1 MPKFSYYKGGIK
13 KLIPAKDITIKEAV
27 DLIGGDTYKEAITL
41 LRSVADNPNSFKVLK
56 DRLDYFTFSG
66 TFKKRLTDSLIKHSG
81 FIGLDLDDVE
91 NLDEARSL
99 VCADNIVHCCFVS
112 PSGKGLKI
120 IIKINPK
127 LHLESF
133 KALQLYFTEKFN
145 LELDKG
151 VNDVARACYVSHD
164 PDIFYNEKSVVFKF
178 KETKEVAIKAE
189 KETLKKEYN
198 SKDLTQAEKK
208 NYLERAKYIVEQIER
223 DKIDITSND
232 YKDRLLVGFC
242 LSTLGEDARDLYHKV
257 VQFNDA
263 YTFEDAELKFTN
275 AINTTTFKTPSKFFR
290 LAAAFNIKV
299 SQPKTIAEKVE
310 EKSIREIIGDDAQ
323 ADDFQ
328 AFGLWEQ
335 NGTYWSLD
343 PKGKKYNIS
352 NFLLRIL
359 YHVQTSDTEAYRM
372 IEIKNIWGVKKVVQ
386 VNTDDLVSIGSFK
399 KIVARQGNFIFKG
412 NDVDLSRLSDKLQR
426 DEMPTD
432 FIEKL
437 GFSKRGNF
445 YAFANGLYDL
455 NHGKFVEADDQ
466 GIVQHYRIKG
476 DEMRPHNYFIP
487 ALSSMFRDKDNMYAN
502 DKRFTYVKSEFSFET
517 WAQLYCKAYGEVGQM
532 ALIWYVSALFSDII
546 FDAMDDRFPML
557 FVYGQKGTGKGT
569 MLESLMKMFGS
580 GQKQLML
587 GGASTVVG
595 FMRKSG
601 QYVNALVWFDEYKN
615 NLKTQVRESLK
626 NLYDRKGYERG
637 KKDNSMQTES
647 TSVDSA
653 IAVSGQEMPTGEEA
667 LFTRF
672 ILLTKLVPE
681 KTAAVRKAFEELKA
695 MEKDGL
701 SQITVDLLNLRNLFK
716 EQFKD
721 RYKTTTNEFEKELK
735 SPDIID
741 RMVNNYAGL
750 ITVADLLQG
759 KFNLPFSLLDFKNL
773 CLKLVKEQSYV
784 LKGSDTVG
792 KFWSIVE
799 ALFEYDII
807 KEDRHFKLSD
817 GKLYIRIQDIYQ
829 PYAEMMNKRR
839 DDSILDNATLRN
851 YLEHNPQTYIETKKK
866 SFGGAY
872 KWCMVFKYAE
882 LGIDL
887 IRRENKME
895 LLKKYEAMGINVSN
909 EDLDY
914 SEQEQKRD
922 KQAIAEN
929 PNDSG
934 PKPFTITKK
943 DEVEITAEPNEIEF
957 PFNK

>member
-1 MPKFSYYKGGIK
+1 MPKFSFYKGGIK
-13 KLIPAKDITIKEAV
+13 SLKPSTDFEVKKAI
-27 DLIGGDTYKEAITL
+27 DLIKSDTYKESVER
-41 LRSVADNPNSFKVLK
+41 LRNATDSNVKKVLK
-56 DRLDYFTFSG
+56 DGLDYFTFSG
-66 TFKKRLTDSLIKHSG
+66 TFKKRSVDGLVKHSG
-81 FIGLDLDDVE
+81 FICLDFDGIE
-91 NLDEARSL
+91 NLDDAKA
-99 VCADNIVHCCFVS
+99 VICADSHVHACFVS
-112 PSGKGLKI
+112 PSGNGLKVL
-120 IIKINPK
+120 IKINGAF
-127 LHLESF
+127 HLESF
-133 KALQLYFTEKFN
+133 KALEIHFETLGFT
-145 LELDKG
+145 LDKSG
-151 VNDVARACYVSHD
+151 KDVSRACFVSFD
-164 PDIFYNEKSVVFKF
+164 PDVFYNPKSISFK
-178 KETKEVAIKAE
+178 VKAE
-189 KETLKKEYN
+189 KETPEPDEKETIVADKPTPQISGIELRSN
-198 SKDLTQAEKK
+198 LD
-208 NYLERAKYIVEQIER
+208 RAKYVAEQVER
-223 DKIDITSND
+223 DRIDITAD
-232 YKDRLLVGFC
+232 YDDWLKIGFS
-242 LSTLGEDARDLYHKV
+242 LATMGEDGRNIFHRVSANHPEYKPEEADKK
-257 VQFNDA
+257 FDD
-263 YTFEDAELKFTN
+263 FLKNGRFR
-275 AINTTTFKTPSKFFR
+275 TPAKFFAVAK
-290 LAAAFNIKV
+290 LHGLLV
-299 SQPKTIAEKVE
+299 SQPKTIAEKKDE
-310 EKSIREIIGDDAQ
+310 LDIRDIIGDDLQ
-323 ADDFQ
+323 ADDYWK
-328 AFGLWEQ
+328 FGLWEQ
-335 NGTYWSLD
+335 DNTYWSLD

-437 GFSKRGNF
+437 GFHKRGNF
-445 YAFANGLYDL
+445 YAFANGIYDL
-455 NHGKFVEADDQ
+455 YESKFVEADDQ
-466 GIVQHYRIKG
+466 GIVQHYRKKADG
-476 DEMRPHNYFIP
+476 NVKHNYFIP
-487 ALSSMFRDKDNMYAN
+487 ALSSMFREKDNMYAN
-502 DKRFTYVKSEFSFET
+502 DKRFTYVQSGVLFED
-517 WAQLYCKAYGEVGQM
+517 WAKLYCKSYSDVGPVAM
-532 ALIWYVSALFSDII
+532 VWYISALFSDII
-546 FDAMDDRFPML
+546 FDVMGDRFPML
-557 FVYGQKGTGKGT
+557 FVYGQKGTGKGNL
-569 MLESLMKMFGS
+569 LESLMKMFGG

-615 NLKTQVRESLK
+615 NLKVQVRESLK

-672 ILLTKLVPE
+672 ILLTKLDPE
-681 KTAAVRKAFEELKA
+681 KTVAVRKAFKELKDL
-695 MEKDGL
+695 EKDGL
-701 SQITVDLLNLRNLFK
+701 SDITVSLLNLRQLFK
-716 EQFKD
+716 DEFKS
-721 RYKTTTNEFEKELK
+721 RYESTVRTFETELK
-735 SPDIID
+735 SPEIID
-741 RMVNNYAGL
+741 RMVANYAGL
-750 ITVADLLQG
+750 VTVADLLQG
-759 KFNLPFSLLDFKNL
+759 KFNLPFSLLDFKAL
-773 CLKLVKEQSYV
+773 CAKLVKEQHYV

-895 LLKKYEAMGINVSN
+895 LLKKYQSMGINVTN

-914 SEQEQKRD
+914 SELEQKRD
-922 KQAIAEN
+922 KQAIAED
-929 PNDSG
+929 PHLQ
-934 PKPFTITKK
+934 
-943 DEVEITAEPNEIEF
+943 ITAEPGPPANF
-957 PFNK
+957 